1 MGSRLYSLTDVLKKA
16 LFFFDSLT
24 VPELSVY
31 VYRRMMQDCPLPR
44 VEEKVALCLR
54 QHPCFYVD
62 NRGAW
67 RLDLEGKRE
76 NDAFYA
82 LLLKRQQP
90 MSLKELRLWC
100 KNKKNKHLVAD
111 EANLISDGRF
121 VQLDNGCWGLT
132 EWEVEAERYPLKQL
146 VIKALKSHPGGLS
159 QQQLFEIVNAWRPTT
174 PPALQSVLRK
184 FPFFEPAGGV
194 WTYNSE
200 VRVAYEEI
208 LRRYLAALNRQ
219 KERWHRAR
227 ERWQKRIAALE
238 QQLREINA
246 AYREVAAALAQRQEE
261 MAHYES
267 VVTQLAE
274 KDLLLSL
281 RKKEIMRY
289 REHINKLE
297 AKANSILHQCRLWV
311 KRAREGEQEIAQL
324 RQSLAKTQASLETM
338 FTMLQQYKERDREY
352 KAKLAELKDQHA
364 SRVAGLQT
372 EIVELR
378 QKLEKLQE
386 QKQQEERRYQEEI
399 SILTNDLKEALEK
412 GEEAQRSLR
421 FAQKEAQRWKE
432 EYQRLAASVRH
443 PLVRAVIRLCAF
455 FGKSTA
461 QPV

>member
-1 MGSRLYSLTDVLKKA
+1 MGTKLYSLTDILKKA

-24 VPELSVY
+24 VAELSIY
-31 VYRRMMQDCPLPR
+31 VHRRVMRDHTLPQI
-44 VEEKVALCLR
+44 EEKVALCLR
-54 QHPCFYVD
+54 QHPCFCVD
-62 NRGAW
+62 NRNAW

-76 NDAFYA
+76 NDAFYS
-82 LLLKRQQP
+82 LLLKRQKP

-121 VQLDNGCWGLT
+121 VQLDNGYWGLT
-132 EWEVEAERYPLKQL
+132 EWEVEADQYPLKHL

-159 QQQLFEIVNAWRPTT
+159 QQQVYEIVNAWRPTIPST
-174 PPALQSVLRK
+174 IEGILRK
-184 FPFFEPAGGV
+184 FPFFELIGGV
-194 WTYNSE
+194 WTYNPK
-200 VRVAYEEI
+200 VRVAYED
-208 LRRYLAALNRQ
+208 LMQRYLAALTRQ
-219 KERWHRAR
+219 KERWHRDR
-227 ERWQKRIAALE
+227 ERWRRKIGTLE
-238 QQLREINA
+238 QQLQEVNA

-261 MAHYES
+261 MAHYEN

-311 KRAREGEQEIAQL
+311 KKARDGEQEIAQL
-324 RQSLAKTQASLETM
+324 RQSLAKTQTSLETM
-338 FTMLQQYKERDREY
+338 FTKLQQYKERDREY
-352 KAKLAELKDQHA
+352 KAKLAELKEQHA
-364 SRVAGLQT
+364 SRVAELQT

-378 QKLEKLQE
+378 QKLERLQE
-386 QKQQEERRYQEEI
+386 QRQQEERCFQEEI
-399 SILTNDLKEALEK
+399 NLLTNDLKEALER

-432 EYQRLAASVRH
+432 EYYRLSVSLKN
-443 PLVRAVIRLCAF
+443 PLVRVVIKLCSI
-455 FGKSTA
+455 FGRSTA